1 MICNNEP
8 NIVEALIKK
17 ELDSG
22 FMIGPFNSPPFEL
35 FRISPIGIATRK
47 FSGKKRLIIDLSAP
61 HGYSHPS
68 INSLIPL
75 DEFSL
80 HYHDIDQAIV
90 LIKNAG
96 RRAWLAK
103 VDIASGFKVMPIHPN
118 FWHLF
123 GIRWNEKFYFAVR
136 LTFGCKSSPK
146 IFDML
151 SEALCWILQNNY
163 AIPYLIH
170 LLDDF
175 LVISPSHFPAAKH
188 LTIVQLVFSK
198 LGVNS
203 LLKKPRALLHPW
215 NFSVSSSTW
224 SNSRPLSPKRKL
236 IE

>member
-1 MICNNEP
+1 MCNSFNSSGCIRQRCRFLHVCNFCGGAHAQSICPVRRSSDNFNKNLQKYLSSPIIISSLASELRNHPDKKITQFLLSGLKEGFDPSLESIPNSCMICNNEP

-61 HGYSHPS
+61 HGNSHPS

-123 GIRWNEKFYFAVR
+123 GIHWN
-136 LTFGCKSSPK
+136 
-146 IFDML
+146 
-151 SEALCWILQNNY
+151 
-163 AIPYLIH
+163 
-170 LLDDF
+170 
-175 LVISPSHFPAAKH
+175 
-188 LTIVQLVFSK
+188 
-198 LGVNS
+198 
-203 LLKKPRALLHPW
+203 
-215 NFSVSSSTW
+215 
-224 SNSRPLSPKRKL
+224 
-236 IE
+236 